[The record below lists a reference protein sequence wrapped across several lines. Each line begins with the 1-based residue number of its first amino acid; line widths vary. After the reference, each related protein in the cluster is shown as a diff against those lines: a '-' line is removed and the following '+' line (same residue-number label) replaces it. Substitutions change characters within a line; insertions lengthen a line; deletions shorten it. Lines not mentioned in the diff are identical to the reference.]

1 MRFTALDLPGS
12 YLIEPEL
19 MTDERGHFAR
29 MFCTE
34 EFAAQGLETNFVQ
47 RSISF
52 NHQRGTLR
60 GLHFQKSPHG
70 ETKIVRCTAGAIFD
84 VLVDLRPGSPTYG
97 KSVSRELSAANR
109 AMLYIPE
116 GFAHG
121 FLTLS
126 DNTEVYYEISRAYV
140 PEAASGIAFDD
151 PDLAIRWPLAPTVI
165 SDKDRALPRL
175 ADIALSRDLGFR
187 LP

>member
-12 YLIEPEL
+12 FLIEPEL
-19 MTDERGHFAR
+19 VTDGRGHFAR

-34 EFAAQGLETNFVQ
+34 EFAAHGLETQFVQ

-52 NHQRGTLR
+52 NHRRGTLR
-60 GLHFQKSPHG
+60 GLHFQKNPYG
-70 ETKIVRCTAGAIFD
+70 ETKIVRCTAGAILD
-84 VLVDLRPGSPTYG
+84 VLVDLRKGSPHFG

-109 AMLYIPE
+109 AMLYIPA

-126 DNTEVYYEISRAYV
+126 DNAEVYYEISRPYV
-140 PEAASGIAFDD
+140 PEAASGVAYDD
-151 PDLAIRWPLAPTVI
+151 PDLAINWPMAPSVI

-175 ADIALSRDLGFR
+175 ADTALS
-187 LP
+187 

>member
-1 MRFTALDLPGS
+1 LPGS
-12 YLIEPEL
+12 FLIEPDL
-19 MTDERGHFAR
+19 ISDERGHFAR
-29 MFCTE
+29 MFCVD
-34 EFAAQGLETNFVQ
+34 EFAAHGLDTNFLQ

-70 ETKIVRCTAGAIFD
+70 ETKIVRCTAGAVFD
-84 VLVDLRPGSPTYG
+84 VLVDLRPGSQSYG
-97 KSVSRELSAANR
+97 KSVARELSAANR

-121 FLTLS
+121 FMTLS
-126 DNTEVYYEISRAYV
+126 DNAEVYYEISRAYV
-140 PEAASGIAFDD
+140 PEAAAGVAFDD
-151 PDLAIRWPLAPTVI
+151 PDLAISWPMAPTVI

-175 ADIALSRDLGFR
+175 ADIV
-187 LP
+187 PT